1 MAAERE
7 DGRSM
12 APMARNSGHGRQLE
26 KEALRFWI
34 DLEMTSAPEIG
45 MVV

>member
-1 MAAERE
+1 MEKE
-7 DGRSM
+7 EGRSM
-12 APMARNSGHGRQLE
+12 APADRNSGHGRE
-26 KEALRFWI
+26 RDKEVERFCI